1 MLSIMTDYSRYK
13 FAIKQILESKAG
25 HQIPQLKEELE
36 EKLGISRTW
45 LNKIINARV
54 GSRYK
59 LDHVQLVLISAV
71 LNCSID
77 ELITKEGKEA
87 INKTKKSRKQ

>member
-1 MLSIMTDYSRYK
+1 MG
-13 FAIKQILESKAG
+13 SKAG

-59 LDHVQLVLISAV
+59 LDHVQLVIISTI

-77 ELITKEGKEA
+77 ELITKQCKEDIKN
-87 INKTKKSRKQ
+87 INQSRK